1 MHLIKCKM
9 AFSQSKDRKVIRR
22 DQIEMKAEIKME
34 LVEIKE
40 FEKIKI
46 QYWNKNLQWKEKGD
60 VKVIKNEIK
69 GKFEKKISSN
79 VEKRTK

>member
-1 MHLIKCKM
+1 MLHFYEFLPPGALRELLIVNM
-9 AFSQSKDRKVIRR
+9 RKYPHISSRG
-22 DQIEMKAEIKME
+22 
-34 LVEIKE
+34 
-40 FEKIKI
+40 
-46 QYWNKNLQWKEKGD
+46 KEKGD